1 MDNAARI
8 LVVDDDPSLR
18 RVLEYNLAR
27 KGFRV
32 TSARNAAEALE
43 RFQREPFEVVITDI
57 LMPGIN
63 GIDLLNKIKAVSPE
77 AAVIVITAHG
87 TIQTAIE
94 AMKLGAFDYLT
105 KPFADEQLQMVVLR
119 ALEKRQLLTENRY
132 LRKAIQEKYQFSR
145 IVGSSPAM
153 TRLFDEIAQVAGT
166 DSSVLVSGE
175 SGTGKELVAKALHF
189 HSSRKYKPLVVVN
202 CSAIPEA
209 LLESELF
216 GYTKGAFTGAVADK
230 KGKLEAAQGGTVFLD
245 EVGELPLALQGKLL
259 RAVQERQVD
268 KIGSVHPVE
277 VDVRIISA
285 SNRDLE
291 KMVAEKRFRE
301 DLFYRLNIVPIRV
314 PPLRER
320 KDDIP
325 LLTEHFLNRFS
336 EKMGKPEIRIER
348 EVFAVFGAYRW
359 PGNVRELENL
369 VERLVVMNRK
379 DRIGVEDL
387 PDLFRSGT
395 EDLAGL
401 EMLIPL
407 DGISLED
414 VARALIVR
422 ALRTTHGNQT
432 GAAKFLR
439 ISRNTLLYRMGK
451 YGLRESS

>member
-1 MDNAARI
+1 
-8 LVVDDDPSLR
+8 
-18 RVLEYNLAR
+18 
-27 KGFRV
+27 
-32 TSARNAAEALE
+32 
-43 RFQREPFEVVITDI
+43 
-57 LMPGIN
+57 
-63 GIDLLNKIKAVSPE
+63 
-77 AAVIVITAHG
+77 
-87 TIQTAIE
+87 
-94 AMKLGAFDYLT
+94 
-105 KPFADEQLQMVVLR
+105 MVVQR

-259 RAVQERQVD
+259 RAVQEKQVD

-291 KMVAEKRFRE
+291 KMISEKRFRE

-325 LLTEHFLNRFS
+325 LLTEHFLKRFS

-401 EMLIPL
+401 EMLIPP
-407 DGISLED
+407 DGISLEE
-414 VARALIVR
+414 VERALIVR

>member
-32 TSARNAAEALE
+32 TSAMNAEEALE

-105 KPFADEQLQMVVLR
+105 KPFADEQLQMVVQR

-230 KGKLEAAQGGTVFLD
+230 KGKLEAAQGGTV
-245 EVGELPLALQGKLL
+245 
-259 RAVQERQVD
+259 
-268 KIGSVHPVE
+268 
-277 VDVRIISA
+277 
-285 SNRDLE
+285 
-291 KMVAEKRFRE
+291 
-301 DLFYRLNIVPIRV
+301 
-314 PPLRER
+314 
-320 KDDIP
+320 
-325 LLTEHFLNRFS
+325 
-336 EKMGKPEIRIER
+336 
-348 EVFAVFGAYRW
+348 
-359 PGNVRELENL
+359 
-369 VERLVVMNRK
+369 
-379 DRIGVEDL
+379 
-387 PDLFRSGT
+387 
-395 EDLAGL
+395 
-401 EMLIPL
+401 
-407 DGISLED
+407 
-414 VARALIVR
+414 
-422 ALRTTHGNQT
+422 
-432 GAAKFLR
+432 
-439 ISRNTLLYRMGK
+439 
-451 YGLRESS
+451 

>member
-1 MDNAARI
+1 MAKKRQ
-8 LVVDDDPSLR
+8 
-18 RVLEYNLAR
+18 
-27 KGFRV
+27 
-32 TSARNAAEALE
+32 RNALSNQLRTIIKTSELSRYRIAKESGVDASQLH
-43 RFQREPFEVVITDI
+43 RFV
-57 LMPGIN
+57 N
-63 GIDLLNKIKAVSPE
+63 GN
-77 AAVIVITAHG
+77 G
-87 TIQTAIE
+87 R
-94 AMKLGAFDYLT
+94 LT
-105 KPFADEQLQMVVLR
+105 
-119 ALEKRQLLTENRY
+119 
-132 LRKAIQEKYQFSR
+132 
-145 IVGSSPAM
+145 
-153 TRLFDEIAQVAGT
+153 T
-166 DSSVLVSGE
+166 DSL
-175 SGTGKELVAKALHF
+175 
-189 HSSRKYKPLVVVN
+189 
-202 CSAIPEA
+202 
-209 LLESELF
+209 
-216 GYTKGAFTGAVADK
+216 
-230 KGKLEAAQGGTVFLD
+230 
-245 EVGELPLALQGKLL
+245 
-259 RAVQERQVD
+259 D

-291 KMVAEKRFRE
+291 KMISEKRFRE

-325 LLTEHFLNRFS
+325 LLTEHFLKRFS

-401 EMLIPL
+401 EMLIPP
-407 DGISLED
+407 DGISLEE
-414 VARALIVR
+414 VERALIVR